1 MTLLEVV
8 PNVSEGRDAA
18 SIEAIGRALG
28 AEPGVRLLDVSSD
41 PDHHRSVFTAAG
53 EPAPL
58 ERGLLAMA
66 REAVARIDLRRHSGV
81 HPRLGAVDVV
91 PFVPLGSAEM
101 TDAVAAAHRLG
112 RAIGDQLDLPV
123 FLYGEA
129 ATDSERRLPASLRRH
144 GLDAV
149 AAALAA
155 ATLRPDYGPARA
167 HPTAGVVLI
176 GARTFLIAFNVWLAA
191 PTFASLVRWRAPSE
205 SATAGSPACRRW
217 ASTSTSRRRAQVS
230 INLLRPAETP
240 LQTVIERVREE
251 AAARGVEIERGE
263 LIGLLPEAIAAQ
275 STADA
280 LLLPELGGGSDPRAA
295 SKRTVGLTLASPSTM
310 RRGMP
315 SKLPEDIVT
324 TTSPGWLEPS
334 TPSRT
339 AAMLGARHDAHT
351 GTLEPRRAARRSR
364 AAPRRAGDRRGRSAR
379 GGRRRRC
386 ENARS

>member
-81 HPRLGAVDVV
+81 HPRLGALDVV

-101 TDAVAAAHRLG
+101 TDAIAAAQRLG
-112 RAIGDQLDLPV
+112 RAIGDQLGIPV

-129 ATDSERRLPASLRRH
+129 ATDPGRRLPASLRRH

-176 GARTFLIAFNVWLAA
+176 GARTLPDRLQRLAREQ
-191 PTFASLVRWRAPSE
+191 PTCASLARLRAPSA
-205 SATAGSPACRRW
+205 SATAGCPACRRW
-217 ASTSTSRRRAQVS
+217 AS
-230 INLLRPAETP
+230 I
-240 LQTVIERVREE
+240 
-251 AAARGVEIERGE
+251 
-263 LIGLLPEAIAAQ
+263 
-275 STADA
+275 
-280 LLLPELGGGSDPRAA
+280 
-295 SKRTVGLTLASPSTM
+295 
-310 RRGMP
+310 
-315 SKLPEDIVT
+315 
-324 TTSPGWLEPS
+324 
-334 TPSRT
+334 
-339 AAMLGARHDAHT
+339 
-351 GTLEPRRAARRSR
+351 SR
-364 AAPRRAGDRRGRSAR
+364 AAAERR
-379 GGRRRRC
+379 
-386 ENARS
+386 